1 MYKINS
7 IAIALMFL
15 AILKPMKKDDYL
27 YALIFEISY
36 TDADGIFVFEA
47 SVCELVDQILYS
59 CNRSQK
65 CRYIMAIYCAPHL
78 CFCKVL

>member
-1 MYKINS
+1 
-7 IAIALMFL
+7 MFL

-27 YALIFEISY
+27 YALIFVDFIHRR
-36 TDADGIFVFEA
+36 GRHFCIFEA
-47 SVCELVDQILYS
+47 AVCELVDQILYS

-78 CFCKVL
+78 CFCKVF

>member
-1 MYKINS
+1 MYKINT

-36 TDADGIFVFEA
+36 TDADGIIVFEA
-47 SVCELVDQILYS
+47 AV
-59 CNRSQK
+59 
-65 CRYIMAIYCAPHL
+65 
-78 CFCKVL
+78 